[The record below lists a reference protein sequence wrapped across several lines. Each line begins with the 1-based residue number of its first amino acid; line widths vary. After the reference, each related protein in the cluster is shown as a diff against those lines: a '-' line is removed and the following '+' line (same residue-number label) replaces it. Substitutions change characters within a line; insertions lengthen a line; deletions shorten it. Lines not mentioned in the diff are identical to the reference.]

1 MEIRKILVANTRTQ
15 QRHELHTDAT
25 TLGGLKA
32 AMNEEGIDYSGMTFT
47 EGISKT
53 QLISDESLLPTNV
66 MYKGTP
72 TNELVILLT
81 NTTKN
86 IASGCTDGRS
96 RRDAYDII
104 NENEWMKEGI
114 KAEFGANYTL
124 ITTDNLWLYIDQHLD
139 EDEEEEDY
147 EDDEENEEPVENVYN
162 SEAVMNHL
170 YDLVKTLAKMDVLSY
185 QELRDLAEDL
195 DELADIIK
203 EPNEK
208 HYTLGDS
215 TISDS
220 DIDNM
225 INSI

>member
-25 TLGGLKA
+25 TLGELKA
-32 AMNEEGIDYSGMTFT
+32 AMDAAGIDYHGMTFT

-86 IASGCTDGRS
+86 IASGCSDGRS

-104 NENEWMKEGI
+104 NENEWMKQAI
-114 KAEFGANYTL
+114 KDEFGANYTL
-124 ITTDNLWLYIDQHLD
+124 ITTENLWLFIDNNLD
-139 EDEEEEDY
+139 DDDENKDEEDTEE
-147 EDDEENEEPVENVYN
+147 VYN

-170 YDLVKTLAKMDVLSY
+170 YDIIKTLGKMKVLSY
-185 QELRDLAEDL
+185 LDLRDLAEDI
-195 DELADIIK
+195 DELASIIK
-203 EPNEK
+203 EEEEN
-208 HYTLGDS
+208 HYTLGNS
-215 TISDS
+215 TISDGE
-220 DIDNM
+220 IDDM